1 MFLDDVLSDVVMK
14 LFVIL
19 YYGTR
24 LNYCNVPKIYIK
36 KFMSLYWH
44 AHARLIFQN
53 NDFKDFAALH
63 FFKVLWEVGNKDV
76 DGFPK
81 L

>member
-1 MFLDDVLSDVVMK
+1 
-14 LFVIL
+14 
-19 YYGTR
+19 
-24 LNYCNVPKIYIK
+24 
-36 KFMSLYWH
+36 MSLYWH

-63 FFKVLWEVGNKDV
+63 FFNVLWEVGNKDV